1 MLRRSSLPLDM
12 LALEPGGDIPMHRQL
27 YAGLRAQILEGRLRA
42 GSRLP
47 ASRTLAQELGVGRNT
62 VIAAYDA
69 LLAEGYLEARSGS
82 GTWVADLPQ
91 EAVAA
96 RGKAPPRGHPA
107 LSARGQLMAS
117 QGRHRTNPGQIAFH
131 PGYPETATFPF
142 STWARLLARHA
153 RRPGEDL
160 FGYHYVAGHPRLRE
174 AIADYLGISR
184 GVECSPDQVIV
195 LGGAQ
200 AALDLVARMLTDPGD
215 TVWVEDP
222 GYSGARSAL
231 ACAGAAIESLN
242 VRGGGWDLDAEGNR
256 PPRLIFVT
264 PSCQWPLGVGMRME
278 DRLRLL
284 SLAERHDAWIV
295 EDDYDA
301 EYRFRGRPIPAMQG
315 LDRSGRVIYLG
326 TFAKTLFPSLRL
338 GFVVAPPELV
348 DGFKRAVNATG
359 HFAPLL
365 SQVTLADFMREGY
378 FSTHLKRMRRLYAQR
393 QRRFVGLCRL
403 HLGRWM
409 RVVENEAGMQV
420 LGRLA
425 PGLDDRAVAA
435 AALRRGVDLLPLSS
449 QYHHSP
455 PEHGLLLGFA
465 GVGERETMA
474 GVRALQEAFVEVAHA
489 QRSGS
494 AEISGNGPS
503 AGSKAPLGSARRA
516 G

>member
-1 MLRRSSLPLDM
+1 MLRRSGLPLDL
-12 LALEPGGDIPMHRQL
+12 LALEPGGEIPMHRQL
-27 YAGLRAQILEGRLRA
+27 YVSLRGQILEGRLRA

-82 GTWVADLPQ
+82 GTWVAALPQ

-96 RGKAPPRGHPA
+96 RGRAQARGHPA

-153 RRPGEDL
+153 RRPSEDL

-195 LGGAQ
+195 VGGAQ
-200 AALDLVARMLTDPGD
+200 AALDLVARMLIDPGD
-215 TVWVEDP
+215 TVWIEDP
-222 GYSGARSAL
+222 GYAGARSAF
-231 ACAGAAIESLN
+231 ACAGAAIEPLH
-242 VRGGGWDLDAEGNR
+242 VGGGGWQLDAAGNR

-264 PSCQWPLGVGMRME
+264 PSCQWPLGVVMRME

-295 EDDYDA
+295 EDDYDS

-315 LDRSGRVIYLG
+315 LDRSGRVIYIG

-365 SQVTLADFMREGY
+365 PQAALADFMREGY
-378 FSTHLKRMRRLYAQR
+378 FSSYLKRMRRLYAQR

-409 RVVENEAGMQV
+409 RVVENEAGMQA

-425 PGLDDRAVAA
+425 PGLDDRTVAA
-435 AALRRGVDLLPLSS
+435 AALRRGVDLLPLST
-449 QYHHSP
+449 QFHHAP
-455 PEHGLLLGFA
+455 PEQGLLLGFA
-465 GVGERETMA
+465 GVGERETLA
-474 GVRALQEAFVEVAHA
+474 GIQALQAAFLEVV
-489 QRSGS
+489 RGTGSGS
-494 AEISGNGPS
+494 AEIPGNGPS
-503 AGSKAPLGSARRA
+503 SGSKGLVGSDRRA
-516 G
+516 S

>member
-27 YAGLRAQILEGRLRA
+27 YASLRGQILEGRLRA

-91 EAVAA
+91 EAMAA
-96 RGKAPPRGHPA
+96 QGKAMARGHPA
-107 LSARGQLMAS
+107 LSARGRLMAV
-117 QGRHRTNPGQIAFH
+117 QGRHPTTPGQIAFH

-142 STWARLLARHA
+142 STWARLLTRHA
-153 RRPGEDL
+153 RRPKEDL
-160 FGYHYVAGHPRLRE
+160 FGYHHVGGHPRLRQ
-174 AIADYLGISR
+174 AIADYLSVSR
-184 GVECSPDQVIV
+184 GVECSPGQVIV
-195 LGGAQ
+195 VGGAQ
-200 AALDLVARMLTDPGD
+200 GALDLVARMLIDPGD

-222 GYSGARSAL
+222 GYAGVRSAL
-231 ACAGAAIESLN
+231 ACAGASIEPLR
-242 VRGGGWDLDAEGNR
+242 VGPGGWELEAGSGR

-264 PSCQWPLGVGMRME
+264 PSCQWPLGVVMRME

-295 EDDYDA
+295 EDDYDS

-348 DGFKRAVNATG
+348 DGFERAVNATG

-365 SQVTLADFMREGY
+365 LQATLADFMAEGY

-393 QRRFVGLCRL
+393 QRRFVALCRL
-403 HLGRWM
+403 HLSRWM
-409 RVVENEAGMQV
+409 RVVESEAGMQV
-420 LGRLA
+420 MGRLCH
-425 PGLDDRAVAA
+425 GLDDRVVAA
-435 AALRRGVDLLPLSS
+435 AALRRGVDLLPLST
-449 QYHHSP
+449 QYHHTP

-465 GVGERETMA
+465 GVAERDTLA
-474 GVRALQEAFVEVAHA
+474 GIRALQQAFVDVVQSRAN
-489 QRSGS
+489 GS
-494 AEISGNGPS
+494 TEIPRNGPS